1 MRITKNENFSQAYRL
16 ILWDLLNKPE
26 YTCSPRGM
34 QIREVTDAVISFTDP
49 TSALYGNVRRPS
61 QLKYIAGEFL
71 WYFAGRNDIEF
82 IQRFAKFWTNIT
94 NSDGTL
100 NSAYGNLIFTRR
112 NEQGLSQWDW
122 AYQSLVKDPD
132 TRQAI
137 MHFNTPDHQR
147 FDNKDFVCTLAANF
161 HIRENKLN
169 LTVSMR
175 SNDAI
180 LGTPTDV
187 AFFCMLQIQMHK
199 LLKNTYPDLELGT
212 YTHIAHSLHIYER
225 HFDLVKEMLEK
236 PFEPMNLPLL
246 DGDFVNEKG
255 EASEELLKIIEK
267 IETNQDF
274 SVKDQG
280 ALKWIYETIFS
291 NE

>member
-1 MRITKNENFSQAYRL
+1 MRITKNKNFAEAYRL

-26 YTCSPRGM
+26 YVCSPRGM
-34 QIREVTDAVISFTDP
+34 QIREVTDAVISFADP
-49 TSALYGNVRRPS
+49 KSALYHNVRRPS

-71 WYFAGRNDIEF
+71 WYFGGRNDIDF

-94 NSDGTL
+94 NTDGTL
-100 NSAYGNLIFTRR
+100 NSAYGNLIFTRK
-112 NEQGLSQWDW
+112 NEHGLSQWQW
-122 AYQSLVKDPD
+122 AYQSLVNDKD

-147 FDNKDFVCTLAANF
+147 FDNKDFVCTLSANF

-180 LGTPTDV
+180 LGTATDV
-187 AFFCMLQIQMHK
+187 AFFCMLQMQMHK
-199 LLKNTYPDLELGT
+199 LLKSTYPDLELGS

-225 HFDLVKEMLEK
+225 HFQLVEDMLKES
-236 PFEPMNLPLL
+236 FDPMNLPDIDMNLI
-246 DGDFVNEKG
+246 DESGNPT
-255 EASEELLKIIEK
+255 EELKKIIEK
-267 IETNQDF
+267 VETN
-274 SVKDQG
+274 STHEVKELG
-280 ALKWIYETIFS
+280 AIKWIDDQIF
-291 NE
+291 NK